1 MAFYSKRLMD
11 SMSTSSYANTP
22 KTTVMEAWELFNS
35 SAASNNSVMWSK
47 TQSLVPFN
55 KEDFT
60 KNAEVS
66 YSSFILYKLK
76 YILLAP

>member
-1 MAFYSKRLMD
+1 
-11 SMSTSSYANTP
+11 
-22 KTTVMEAWELFNS
+22 MEAWELFNS
-35 SAASNNSVMWSK
+35 SASSNSSVMWSK